1 MINRLDKLLSLVI
14 AAVMTLSSFSFNS
27 LHTKVVRTDTED
39 YIGLKTAYED
49 YFKIGVAGSSS
60 TLLDNKEMVIKNFNS
75 VTCENAMKVYAI
87 HPAENNWQ
95 FAEADAIANFCR
107 ENGLVMRGHT
117 LVWGYAYDVCPWMM
131 YDGDDYASPE
141 LFYARLKDHVTTI
154 INRYDD
160 VVYAW
165 DVVNEALNYDRSDKF
180 KDYLVYQIYGEDYI
194 KNTFRFAEEALDAI
208 GSDAKLFLNETKME
222 RSNVKANY
230 TYDYIKELKAQ
241 GIRVDGVGIQGH
253 YDFYHPNESARR
265 IDKNIKRFAA
275 LGLDVEITEM
285 DITVYDDILPGVK
298 YEALSQWR
306 ETFQRER
313 YKQIFKVYRD
323 NADVITNVTF
333 WGVNDAVSYRGISED
348 RQDWPL
354 LFDINSEPKS
364 NYYAVTDFYFTV
376 DVK

>member
-1 MINRLDKLLSLVI
+1 MINRLDKLFSVVI
-14 AAVMTLSSFSFNS
+14 AAVMALSSFSFDS
-27 LHTKVVRTDTED
+27 LHTEVVRTDTED

-49 YFKIGVAGSSS
+49 YFKIGVAGGTYS
-60 TLLDNKEMVIKNFNS
+60 LLGNEEMVLKNFNS
-75 VTCENAMKVYAI
+75 VTCENAMKVNII

-95 FAEADAIANFCR
+95 FDRADAMADFCR

-117 LVWGYAYDVCPWMM
+117 LVWGQAYDSCPWML

-141 LFYARLKDHVTTI
+141 LFYARLRDHVTTI

-165 DVVNEALNYDRSDKF
+165 DVVNESLNYDRSGKY
-180 KDYLVYQIYGEDYI
+180 KDYLVYRLYGADYL
-194 KNTFRFAEEALDAI
+194 KNTFRFAAQALDAI
-208 GSDAKLFLNETKME
+208 GSDAKLFLNESKVERNNFKME
-222 RSNVKANY
+222 Y
-230 TYDYIKELKAQ
+230 TYDFIKELQAQ

-253 YDFYHPNESARR
+253 YDFFHPNESARR
-265 IDKNIKRFAA
+265 VDKIIKRFAS

-298 YEALSQWR
+298 YETLPQWR
-306 ETFQRER
+306 ETYQLER
-313 YKQIFKVYRD
+313 YKKLFQVYRD

-333 WGVNDAVSYRGISED
+333 WGLNDAVSYKTVGENRA
-348 RQDWPL
+348 DWPL
-354 LFDINSEPKS
+354 LFDIHSEPKN
-364 NYYAVTDFYFTV
+364 NYYAVTDFYFIK